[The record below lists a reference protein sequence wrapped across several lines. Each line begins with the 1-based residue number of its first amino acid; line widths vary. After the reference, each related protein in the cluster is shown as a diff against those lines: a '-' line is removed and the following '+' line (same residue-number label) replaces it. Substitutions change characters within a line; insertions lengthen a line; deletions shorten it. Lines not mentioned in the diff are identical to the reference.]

1 MVVIPALIVKNQ
13 ESLLR
18 LTYFDELFARKEKFE
33 KFINN
38 ATTINLVTGSSHAKD
53 FIDVNVLG
61 KNWFTYANGA
71 QYLELSLIQLESIA
85 ASKIRIDTLLISM
98 DMFDLAPLPSEVNFN
113 YYLYKVIY
121 GKTMSYDCISLYI
134 ENPVGTFA
142 NDIKLIKKILRNIF
156 LEFFYESNSRLS
168 RMQVNGFLPKDDT
181 PFFDSRK
188 KIFYENL
195 EYEHRFDSLANFA
208 KANNITLILVE
219 TPKSAS
225 YFRVCSSKNL
235 DAWRKF
241 KIMYK
246 NKYPWIKIFDL
257 EYFNPSESLFVDMDH
272 PNSAMRNVLNDT
284 LRSSIRNLNAA
295 RE

>member
-1 MVVIPALIVKNQ
+1 MVIIPALIVKNQ
-13 ESLLR
+13 ETLLR
-18 LTYFDELFARKEKFE
+18 LTYFDELFARKDKFE

-38 ATTINLVTGSSHAKD
+38 SRTINLVTGSSHAKD
-53 FIDVNVLG
+53 FFDVNVLG

-98 DMFDLAPLPSEVNFN
+98 DMFDLAPLPPEVNFN
-113 YYLYKVIY
+113 YSLYKVIY
-121 GKTMSYDCISLYI
+121 GKKKSHDCLSLYL
-134 ENPVGTFA
+134 EDPVGTFA
-142 NDIKLIKKILRNIF
+142 NDIKLLKKILRNIF
-156 LEFFYESNSRLS
+156 LEFFHESNPRLS
-168 RMQVNGFLPKDDT
+168 RMQVNGFLPKDDS

-188 KIFYENL
+188 NIFYKKL
-195 EYEHRFDSLANFA
+195 EYEYRFDSLANFA
-208 KANNITLILVE
+208 KVNNITLILVE

-246 NKYPWIKIFDL
+246 NKYPWIKIFDF
-257 EYFNPSESLFVDMDH
+257 EYFHSSESLFVDMDH
-272 PNSAMRNVLNDT
+272 PNSAMRNVLTDT
-284 LRSSIRNLNAA
+284 LRNSIKNLTGAP
-295 RE
+295 E